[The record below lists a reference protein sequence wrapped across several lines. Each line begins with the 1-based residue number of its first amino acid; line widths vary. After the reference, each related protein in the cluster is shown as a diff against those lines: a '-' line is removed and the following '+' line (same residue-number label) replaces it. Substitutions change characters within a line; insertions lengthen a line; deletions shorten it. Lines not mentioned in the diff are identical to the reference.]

1 MEAHFQIL
9 EYMRRDIVDSI
20 ETILSPFVTLALDTK
35 LPVTLNM
42 FTTPL
47 PKSIDAFQDLV
58 KKCNTVSTVFNLF
71 SINPDFTI
79 TCRFNFYEQYQTLQV
94 IGYKQKMSIDFT
106 LLQRK
111 LSNLSFYYTIPF
123 SNLSFA
129 VQNTTFKFVYNSTYN
144 EFVSHDATN

>member
-47 PKSIDAFQDLV
+47 PKSSDAFQDLV

-79 TCRFNFYEQYQTLQV
+79 TCRFNFY
-94 IGYKQKMSIDFT
+94 
-106 LLQRK
+106 
-111 LSNLSFYYTIPF
+111 
-123 SNLSFA
+123 
-129 VQNTTFKFVYNSTYN
+129 
-144 EFVSHDATN
+144 